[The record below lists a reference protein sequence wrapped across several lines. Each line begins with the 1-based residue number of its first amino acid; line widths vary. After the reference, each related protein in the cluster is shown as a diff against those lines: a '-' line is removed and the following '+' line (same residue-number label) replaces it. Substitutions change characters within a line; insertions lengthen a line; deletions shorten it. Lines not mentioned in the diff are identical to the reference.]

1 MGRPAGRR
9 NQDYREERARLL
21 QRVLPALV
29 QPGGVGLSFRQ
40 LAAAVGVST
49 ATLRHYFQG
58 RDQLVAEALEA
69 FKQLGLPHLHA
80 AATQPIDGVAASLE
94 WLLRQIAHGWR
105 MGVGALH
112 TMGLGAGLGHELLGP
127 AYVNQILEP
136 TIQATEARLARHI
149 AAGELEPCDV
159 RHAAIE
165 LLSPLLIGLLHQD
178 NLHGA
183 RCRPLD
189 LERFLADHLQRFL
202 RAYCVAPASPAASA
216 APPPAR
222 ARTRTRART
231 RGAAS
236 G

>member
-1 MGRPAGRR
+1 MLMGRPAGRR
-9 NQDYREERARLL
+9 NQDYQKERDQLL
-21 QRVLPALV
+21 QRALPALV
-29 QPGGVGLSFRQ
+29 RPGGVGLSFRQ
-40 LAAAVGVST
+40 LAFEVGVST

-58 RDQLVAEALEA
+58 RDQLIAQALEA

-80 AATQPIDGVAASLE
+80 AATRPIEGVAASLD
-94 WLLRQIAHGWR
+94 WLLRQIVDGWR
-105 MGVGALH
+105 LGVGALH

-149 AAGELEPCDV
+149 ATGELEPCDV

-202 RAYCVAPASPAASA
+202 RAYGVPAIGA
-216 APPPAR
+216 APITAPKATPT
-222 ARTRTRART
+222 RTRTRT
-231 RGAAS
+231 RRAANR
-236 G
+236 